1 MEGEG
6 TPTAVWGQ
14 ERHETR
20 QLAPFYDGYKYI

>member
-14 ERHETR
+14 EHCETR
-20 QLAPFYDGYKYI
+20 QLAPFYDGYNYI